1 MHIYTKI
8 KYLFIIISLTFLI
21 GCNKKTKNAI
31 KIIHSGYSIRVEGG
45 KRNMSL
51 DSITPLLELIPQL
64 NTENELYETGKGYWI
79 GYNDLMFSIAVYSD
93 QAIGP
98 LLSFLDTTKSFNSKI
113 AALYTLHL
121 IGINCKIIGRYN
133 EDFINL
139 KARDALFK
147 LLSVNEKLQDRI
159 ILLLIRDPIESDIP
173 KLFNIMDSSKMDC
186 WAICSG
192 LLRYDLKD
200 IPVDQ
205 QLPEYLLLK
214 KIRLSK
220 SIDFPDNET
229 IQEIFKKLS
238 EKYSDFVEVEDT
250 LYNYNFQMPIRIGF
264 DDNEISLAYMKRFC
278 TITDYCSIGPNF
290 QYFYNNGK
298 IHFCSATTTKN
309 LWLNWWKLQNDS
321 YKDSLKLSHQK
332 MATKRF
338 Y

>member
-1 MHIYTKI
+1 MKI
-8 KYLFIIISLTFLI
+8 KYFFLLVLLIILI
-21 GCNKKTKNAI
+21 GCNNKTSNGP
-31 KIIHSGYSIRVEGG
+31 KILYSGYSIRVEGG
-45 KRNMSL
+45 RKNMNL
-51 DSITPLLELIPQL
+51 DSITPLLKLIPQL
-64 NTENELYETGKGYWI
+64 NTKNELYETGKGYWI
-79 GYNDLMFSIAVYSD
+79 GYNDLMFSIAVHAD
-93 QAIGP
+93 RAINP
-98 LLSFLDTTKSFNSKI
+98 LMCFFDTTTSYKSKI

-147 LLSVNEKLQDRI
+147 LLAQNEKMQDQI
-159 ILLLIRDPIESDIP
+159 ILLLIRDPRESDIP

-200 IPVDQ
+200 IPVAQ

-214 KIRLSK
+214 KITLSK
-220 SIDFPDNET
+220 QIDFPDNET
-229 IQEIFKKLS
+229 IQEILKRFS
-238 EKYSDFVEVEDT
+238 EKYNDFVNVEDT
-250 LYNYNFQMPIRIGF
+250 LYNYNFRMPIRIGF

-290 QYFYNNGK
+290 QYFYRKGK
-298 IHFCSATTTKN
+298 MHFCSAATTKN
-309 LWLNWWKLQNDS
+309 LWLNWWKSQSES
-321 YKDSLKLSHQK
+321 YKDSLKNSQQK